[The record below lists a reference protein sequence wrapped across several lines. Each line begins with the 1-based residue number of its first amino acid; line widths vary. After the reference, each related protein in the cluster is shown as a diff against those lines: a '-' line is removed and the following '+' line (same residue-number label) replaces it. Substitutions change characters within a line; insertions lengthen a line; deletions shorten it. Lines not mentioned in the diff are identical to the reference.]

1 MCFNMMMTSDLKTKT
16 VLEAQGLTLGYSS
29 TRPPTV
35 IAENIHLRLRRGE
48 LVALLGPNGAGKTT
62 LLRTL
67 AGMQPPLAGEIR
79 IEGDAIQDMRPR
91 QLAQRLS
98 IVLTDRLPLEMMT
111 GYELVA
117 LGRHPYTDWSG
128 TLRRED
134 HERIE
139 WAIEAVGAGSL
150 AAHLMNE
157 LSDGQRQ
164 KLMIAR
170 ALAQDTPVLLLDE
183 PTAFLDLPRRVELM
197 RLLRDC
203 AREFQRAVLLSTHDL
218 DLALRTAD
226 RLLLF
231 SEAGTLYDG
240 APEDL
245 LLSGAFARIFL
256 DEGIEGVE
264 FDAASGTFQLT
275 QPSRGVIALHAP
287 DTADVPDD
295 SLHLKAAWTRRALER
310 AGYTITGISQ
320 AGRTQ
325 PDRCTIHL
333 TADTW
338 QLHTLAHSDQD
349 AVITCTSLYDLLHAI
364 ALHCKAQG

>member
-1 MCFNMMMTSDLKTKT
+1 MMQNELKTNV
-16 VLEAQGLTLGYSS
+16 VLEAQDLTLGYS
-29 TRPPTV
+29 TTHPPTV
-35 IAENIHLRLRRGE
+35 IAEGVNLTLRRGE

-67 AGMQPPLAGEIR
+67 AAMQPPLSGEVMID
-79 IEGDAIQDMRPR
+79 GDALHRLKPR
-91 QLAQRLS
+91 TLAQRLS
-98 IVLTDRLPLEMMT
+98 IVLTDRPPLEMMT

-128 TLRRED
+128 MLRPED

-139 WAIEAVGAGSL
+139 WAIDAVGAGSL
-150 AAHLMNE
+150 AAHRMSE
-157 LSDGQRQ
+157 MSDGQRQ

-203 AREFQRAVLLSTHDL
+203 ARDFQRAVLLSTHDL

-231 SEAGTLYDG
+231 SDRGRLYDG

-245 LLSGAFARIFL
+245 ILSGAFAEIFL
-256 DEGIEGVE
+256 DAGVDGVE

-275 QPSRGVIALHAP
+275 QPSRGVIALLP
-287 DTADVPDD
+287 SDAD
-295 SLHLKAAWTRRALER
+295 LHLKAAWTRRALER
-310 AGYTITGISQ
+310 AGYTVVVLSGIDII
-320 AGRTQ
+320 Q
-325 PDRCTIHL
+325 PGTCEIRLTTDAWQVH
-333 TADTW
+333 TADQQTIPC
-338 QLHTLAHSDQD
+338 A
-349 AVITCTSLYDLLHAI
+349 SLYDLIRTVSLVCTLPA
-364 ALHCKAQG
+364 